1 MGKTPALSPI
11 ARLHLWS
18 RDVDSFEWN
27 KIFGGL
33 LAGLVV
39 LLGVSIASDM
49 MFARHLPEKPG
60 YVVAG
65 VEEAPAEGGAAA
77 EAEKPAA
84 FFLASADAAKGEA
97 VFKKCAAC
105 HNAASGG
112 ANGTGPNL
120 HGVVGGPIAAKAGF
134 SYSDALGGMKGKNW
148 DFDALWAWLK
158 SPKAYAPGNKMSFA
172 GISKPEDRAAVIAWL
187 NTQSASPLPLPAAP
201 AEEAAPAEAAEPAAA
216 EAEAAPA
223 S

>member
-1 MGKTPALSPI
+1 M
-11 ARLHLWS
+11 
-18 RDVDSFEWN
+18 DSFEWN
-27 KIFGGL
+27 KIFGGV
-33 LAGLVV
+33 LAGLLAV
-39 LLGVSIASDM
+39 LGVSIISSM

-65 VEEAPAEGGAAA
+65 VEEGPAEGAPAA

-84 FFLASADAAKGEA
+84 FYLASADVAKGEA

-105 HNAASGG
+105 HNAAAGG

-134 SYSDALGGMKGKNW
+134 AYSDALSGMKGKNW
-148 DFDALWAWLK
+148 DWDNLWGWLK
-158 SPKAYAPGNKMSFA
+158 SPKAFMAGNKMSFA
-172 GISKPEDRAAVIAWL
+172 GIAKPEERAAVIAWL

-201 AEEAAPAEAAEPAAA
+201 AEEVPAEEAAPAEAA
-216 EAEAAPA
+216 AAPA
-223 S
+223 DAAAK

>member
-1 MGKTPALSPI
+1 MPFAG
-11 ARLHLWS
+11 LHDWS

-27 KIFGGL
+27 KIFGGI
-33 LAGLVV
+33 LAGLVA
-39 LLGVSIASDM
+39 LLGVSIAADM

-60 YVVAG
+60 YEVAG

-84 FFLASADAAKGEA
+84 FFLASADVAKGEA

-105 HNAASGG
+105 HNAAAGG

-120 HGVVGGPIAAKAGF
+120 HGVVGGPIAAKTGF
-134 SYSDALGGMKGKNW
+134 SYSDALSGMKGKNW
-148 DFDALWAWLK
+148 DFDNLWQWLK
-158 SPKAYAPGNKMSFA
+158 SPKAFMAGNKMSFA

-201 AEEAAPAEAAEPAAA
+201 AEEAAPAA
-216 EAEAAPA
+216 EAEAAAPA
-223 S
+223 ESAPAEAAAAAPAA

>member
-1 MGKTPALSPI
+1 M
-11 ARLHLWS
+11 
-18 RDVDSFEWN
+18 DSFEWN
-27 KIFGGL
+27 KIFGGI
-33 LAGLVV
+33 LAGLVAV
-39 LLGVSIASDM
+39 LGASIVSDL

-65 VEEAPAEGGAAA
+65 VEEAPAEGAGAA

-84 FFLASADAAKGEA
+84 FFLASADVARGEA
-97 VFKKCAAC
+97 QFKKCAAC
-105 HNAASGG
+105 HNAAPGG

-120 HGVVGGPIAAKAGF
+120 HGIVGASIAAKPGF
-134 SYSDALGGMKGKNW
+134 NYSDALKSKGGERW
-148 DFDALWAWLK
+148 TFDNMWLWLK

-201 AEEAAPAEAAEPAAA
+201 AEEAAPEENAGETEATETP
-216 EAEAAPA
+216 EQAAPA
-223 S
+223 PAA

>member
-1 MGKTPALSPI
+1 
-11 ARLHLWS
+11 
-18 RDVDSFEWN
+18 VDSFEWN
-27 KIFGGL
+27 KIFGGV

-39 LLGVSIASDM
+39 VLGASIVSDL

-65 VEEAPAEGGAAA
+65 VEEAPAEGAA

-84 FFLASADAAKGEA
+84 FFLASADVAKGEA
-97 VFKKCAAC
+97 QFKKCAAC
-105 HNAASGG
+105 HNAAAGG

-120 HGVVGGPIAAKAGF
+120 HGIVGASIAAKPGF
-134 SYSDALGGMKGKNW
+134 SYSDALKGKGGERW
-148 DFDALWAWLK
+148 TFDNLWAWLK

-187 NTQSASPLPLPAAP
+187 NTQSASPLPLPAVP
-201 AEEAAPAEAAEPAAA
+201 AEEAPAEAAPAADA
-216 EAEAAPA
+216 SAEAAATEEATPTA
-223 S
+223 